1 MEELKKR
8 TWAEISLRNIVH
20 NMKAIRASLPAGTKY
35 LGVVKANAYGHG
47 AVQVATAL
55 EQNGADYL
63 AVACLEEALELRNA
77 GIQLPILILGVSL
90 PEDVPVL
97 IANDITQ
104 AVTSIESATAYSEMA
119 MKTGKFLKTH
129 VKVDTGMSRLGF
141 LCDDVTI
148 DQSAEAVIKV
158 CSLPGLVTEGI
169 FTHFAVSDEP
179 DDGSKAY
186 TKMQFERFMSIISR
200 VEKSGIKFAIR
211 HCAATGGTLFY
222 PEYALDMVR
231 PGLLLYGYGDE
242 AGKLGLKPGMSLK
255 TRITA
260 LKDYSEGTRISYG
273 GTFITDRFTHMGV
286 IPIGYADGLFR
297 SLSNRASFVV
307 NGSKAPQRGRI
318 CMDMCMID
326 LTDIPGVCIGD
337 EVEIFGNHSSLDELS
352 KIAGTIPYELLCA
365 VSRRVP
371 RIYN

>member
-1 MEELKKR
+1 MEDLKKR
-8 TWAEISLRNIVH
+8 TWAEVSLTNIVH
-20 NMKAIRASLPAGTKY
+20 NMKAIRASVPNGTKY

-47 AVQVATAL
+47 AVQVASAL

-63 AVACLEEALELRNA
+63 AVACLDEALELRNA

-104 AVTSIESATAYSEMA
+104 AVANIESALAYSEIA
-119 MKTGKFLKTH
+119 VQTGKPLKTH

-141 LCDDVTI
+141 LCDDTTI
-148 DQSAEAVIKV
+148 DQSVESVIRV

-169 FTHFAVSDEP
+169 FTHFAVSDEL
-179 DDGSKAY
+179 DDVSKAY
-186 TKMQFERFMSIISR
+186 TKMQYDRFMSIISR
-200 VEKSGIKFAIR
+200 VEKSGKRFAIR

-222 PEYALDMVR
+222 PEFALDMVR

-242 AGKLGLKPGMSLK
+242 AGKLGLKPGLVLK

-260 LKDYSEGTRISYG
+260 LKDYPAGTRISYG
-273 GTFITDRFTHMGV
+273 GTFVTERFTHIGV

-297 SLSNRASFVV
+297 ALSNRASFVV
-307 NGSKAPQRGRI
+307 KGRKAPQRGRI

-326 LTDIPGVCIGD
+326 LSDIPDASVGD
-337 EVEIFGNHSSLDELS
+337 EVEIFGDLSSLDELS

-371 RIYN
+371 RIYC